1 MIKENRKY
9 IIIASIF
16 IVIAL
21 VLIIILIPK
30 KEKEV
35 DNPVEEVT
43 ISFVDEYVSLIV
55 GEEYELE
62 IECTSQNKENIL
74 FSSTNPDIISVD
86 DKGIIKALKEGE
98 SIVSAT
104 LDNSKAEIKV
114 TSEIVNVDEEIPYIE
129 VEEIKILDN
138 QINLKSGKTYTIT
151 TKVLPENA
159 TNPKVI
165 WETNDTRVATVT
177 DDGLVMARTSGT
189 TTLTAYSLN
198 GKSASIEVNV
208 ESPTINLSSILFSPN
223 SLSLEKGDTYQ
234 TRISFI
240 PANANI
246 GKVTYSSTNSSIV
259 RVSNSGLIEAVA
271 AGSATIT
278 ASVNGKSASIEVTVI
293 AKNTL
298 VDVYSVKLNKDN
310 LKLKK
315 GETDKLIATIM
326 PNNATNKNLI
336 WSSSNTSVVTV
347 NNNGEIKAISKG
359 KAVITATSTN
369 DKKAFV
375 NIEVIED
382 STSSSTPKPTE
393 LVLSI
398 SSVKL
403 KDKETK
409 QVTALVLPMTA
420 SQEVE
425 WVSGSPAIAT
435 VSSSGIIT
443 GIKSGTTTISAITK
457 NGLVAKVNVTVVA
470 HEQYTDKNNNLCLTP
485 YTCFKQGSYGG
496 SFCST
501 ANCGPIATSGC
512 SVTSWATI
520 LSMFVTDANGDV
532 YDPLRLTNEIVYGQ
546 KLCSRYCSGDT
557 AARKVFTYFGLK
569 TSETYKTKNASDRM
583 KMIEHLKEGNPVLI
597 RVGAGCYTKTGH
609 IMAILAINE
618 NNEVWLYDP
627 AKNRPGRNTWVSLSE
642 IVSCS
647 GSSSWF
653 MLVGPKI

>member
-16 IVIAL
+16 IVIAV

-74 FSSTNPDIISVD
+74 FSSTNPDIVSVD

-208 ESPTINLSSILFSPN
+208 ESPTISLSSILFSPN

-234 TRISFI
+234 KRI
-240 PANANI
+240 
-246 GKVTYSSTNSSIV
+246 
-259 RVSNSGLIEAVA
+259 
-271 AGSATIT
+271 
-278 ASVNGKSASIEVTVI
+278 
-293 AKNTL
+293 
-298 VDVYSVKLNKDN
+298 
-310 LKLKK
+310 
-315 GETDKLIATIM
+315 
-326 PNNATNKNLI
+326 
-336 WSSSNTSVVTV
+336 
-347 NNNGEIKAISKG
+347 
-359 KAVITATSTN
+359 
-369 DKKAFV
+369 
-375 NIEVIED
+375 
-382 STSSSTPKPTE
+382 
-393 LVLSI
+393 
-398 SSVKL
+398 
-403 KDKETK
+403 
-409 QVTALVLPMTA
+409 
-420 SQEVE
+420 
-425 WVSGSPAIAT
+425 
-435 VSSSGIIT
+435 
-443 GIKSGTTTISAITK
+443 
-457 NGLVAKVNVTVVA
+457 
-470 HEQYTDKNNNLCLTP
+470 
-485 YTCFKQGSYGG
+485 
-496 SFCST
+496 
-501 ANCGPIATSGC
+501 
-512 SVTSWATI
+512 
-520 LSMFVTDANGDV
+520 
-532 YDPLRLTNEIVYGQ
+532 
-546 KLCSRYCSGDT
+546 
-557 AARKVFTYFGLK
+557 
-569 TSETYKTKNASDRM
+569 
-583 KMIEHLKEGNPVLI
+583 
-597 RVGAGCYTKTGH
+597 
-609 IMAILAINE
+609 
-618 NNEVWLYDP
+618 
-627 AKNRPGRNTWVSLSE
+627 
-642 IVSCS
+642 
-647 GSSSWF
+647 
-653 MLVGPKI
+653 